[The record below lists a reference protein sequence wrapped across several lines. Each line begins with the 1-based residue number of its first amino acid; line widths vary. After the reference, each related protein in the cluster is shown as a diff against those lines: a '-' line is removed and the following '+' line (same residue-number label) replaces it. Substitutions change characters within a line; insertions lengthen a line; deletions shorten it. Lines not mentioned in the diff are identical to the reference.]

1 VSFLPL
7 EGPLKGGPSAFWGVS
22 GTYIVVHGLS
32 AASQQVNGRRDGV
45 LLRTENQIQNQRLQ
59 VIPIQNRSEGPEPR
73 LFGSG
78 SREGFV
84 WCVRPGAA
92 DKAHDENG
100 VVVATESNDKP
111 TLPSFSF
118 TS

>member
-1 VSFLPL
+1 MARVMACCYEPKTKFKI
-7 EGPLKGGPSAFWGVS
+7 KGF
-22 GTYIVVHGLS
+22 
-32 AASQQVNGRRDGV
+32 
-45 LLRTENQIQNQRLQ
+45 
-59 VIPIQNRSEGPEPR
+59 RSSRSKIDREGPELR
-73 LFGSG
+73 LFGWG

-84 WCVRPGAA
+84 WRVRPGAA

-118 TS
+118 TL